1 MVFHSGF
8 IALLFPILLPFIFS
22 PYSGE
27 LTRGRNI
34 FRSPFQTRFDLSVF
48 KEFRLS
54 ERFKLRWDT
63 QAFNLF
69 NHPSFDAPNNDIR
82 FNPFFQNPPLNIN
95 NFTTGYTIPPRGFG
109 GIVQHTI
116 GSPRFLQMALHL
128 TF

>member
-1 MVFHSGF
+1 MALFSRNPSAIADGLSQRIHSIVISDF
-8 IALLFPILLPFIFS
+8 TSIHILTILW
-22 PYSGE
+22 
-27 LTRGRNI
+27 R
-34 FRSPFQTRFDLSVF
+34 
-48 KEFRLS
+48 
-54 ERFKLRWDT
+54 RFKLRWDT